1 MRESRAFYAQY
12 LLVSLIAVILSVL
25 VASASETYFSTD
37 FLSYF
42 KVTGNVF
49 LTSVAAG
56 FVGAVASLVIHR
68 YASKRVSVGVRLAF
82 VGALMP
88 VLLITTVVIGQV
100 FISALAL
107 GNEGTILSVFLILG
121 SVYFTTFFSIM
132 LVADA
137 VSRQVKNVFFLA
149 YASMFGGLAA
159 VILPMMALLVI
170 VGTASTFELFLIFDR
185 GYYRAHRSQLEGGEG
200 ELLRFSYS
208 TKKMRVGLGDFVF
221 YSMLPASALVNIGP
235 GASMLVSGLVVSGV
249 VLNLFLLRNRNLV
262 SGLLFPSLLGLLPLV
277 VKLAL

>member
-12 LLVSLIAVILSVL
+12 LSVSLIAVILSVL

-42 KVTGNVF
+42 KVTGNIF

-56 FVGAVASLVIHR
+56 FIGAVASLAIHR

-208 TKKMRVGLGDFVF
+208 TKKMRVGMGDFVF

-235 GASMLVSGLVVSGV
+235 GVSMLVSGLVVSGV
-249 VLNLFLLRNRNLV
+249 VLNLYLLRNRNLV

-277 VKLAL
+277 VKLAV